1 VEALLKK
8 EDFMSNAFI
17 TKEQKFSTET
27 LVRVGLLTALSLVLK
42 IVLEVYVPLA
52 GIPSLRINFT
62 SVPIMISGILCGPL
76 AGFVTGALS
85 DLLGFAIKPA
95 GPYFPGFTL
104 SSALTGMIPG
114 LIYKHLNRDMN
125 FNVLNTAFISLISL
139 GFVGALY
146 SKGVMAIA
154 DGMILYNGEKLSI
167 FYPALFIVLIAAY
180 IYVPIRTGKKLNGIK
195 MDKIIFTVSATQ
207 LICSMML
214 NTYFLS
220 ILYGKGVLA
229 FMPGRV
235 LSNYMMIPLYSMFI
249 SVLIKSMAVYNRRT
263 IKKAKTE
270 GKTCHTKAI

>member
-1 VEALLKK
+1 
-8 EDFMSNAFI
+8 MSNAFI
-17 TKEQKFSTET
+17 KKNQKFSTVT

-62 SVPIMISGILCGPL
+62 SVPIMISGILCGPI
-76 AGFVTGALS
+76 AGCATGALS
-85 DLLGFAIKPA
+85 VLLGFAIKPT

-114 LIYKHLNRDMN
+114 LIYKYLKKDMN
-125 FNVLNTAFISLISL
+125 FNILNTAFISIISL
-139 GFVGALY
+139 GFVGVLY
-146 SKGVMAIA
+146 SSGVMAIS
-154 DGMILYNGEKLSI
+154 DGIILYNGEKLSI
-167 FYPALFIVLIAAY
+167 FYPALLIVLIAAY
-180 IYVPIRTGKKLNGIK
+180 VYVPIRTGNKINGIK
-195 MDKIIFTVSATQ
+195 MDKIIFTVSVTQ

-235 LSNYMMIPLYSMFI
+235 LSNYMMIPMYSMFI
-249 SVLIKSMAVYNRRT
+249 SVLLKRT
-263 IKKAKTE
+263 VSI
-270 GKTCHTKAI
+270 